1 MAGHLA
7 EIHDGFQQALS
18 AIDGLLVADHIPEKI
33 IAPMVVVSLEAVDAY
48 AAAMGQGMSDYRF
61 VVTVV
66 VKRQAT
72 LPAQLLLDDYLS
84 VDGARSIHAALTADR
99 TLGGAC
105 LSLAVESAE
114 NIRPIVTDDGQFLAA
129 DVSVRVHA

>member
-1 MAGHLA
+1 MAGSLSD
-7 EIHDGFQQALS
+7 IHEGFQAALG
-18 AIDGLLVADHIPEKI
+18 AVEGLLVADHIPEKI
-33 IAPMVVVSLEAVDAY
+33 IAPMAVVSLDSGEY
-48 AAAMGQGMSDYRF
+48 PAAMAGGMSVWQF

-84 VDGARSIHAALTADR
+84 YDGARSVHAALTADR
-99 TLGGAC
+99 TLDGAC
-105 LSLAVESAE
+105 LTLLVESVD